1 MRACG
6 GNRLGTRVYL
16 SDLRWAGM
24 AGLVAAMLILNGCSS
39 SLYGGWLVR
48 TNSTPL
54 APGLDPDD
62 LEERPVAVFSAL
74 GPPAFRGNE
83 IALTYYLDDVLHK
96 VRPDWKIIPS
106 QETATRINR
115 QGLAAEYSR
124 MRSDYEL
131 TSILD
136 RDSLRK
142 IAAAIGARY
151 VFQPR
156 LADFQQMMQDRWIFP
171 AANVRVSQTR
181 SSIMRLSL
189 SMWDTETGELVW
201 ASMGEATMEGEAV
214 SQDPVYLEDI
224 SRAAWGSILS
234 DFIQRKKGSKY
245 TPLNQFLNNLVRESV
260 PEEDK
265 EDAGKAVRP
274 GPGKVQK

>member
-1 MRACG
+1 MKEYD
-6 GNRLGTRVYL
+6 GNHLATRMAFPHFR
-16 SDLRWAGM
+16 SAGM
-24 AGLVAAMLILNGCSS
+24 AGLVAVMLIFSGCSS

-48 TNSTPL
+48 TNSTQMS
-54 APGLDPDD
+54 PGLDPDN
-62 LEERPVAVFSAL
+62 LEQHPVAVFSAL

-83 IALTYYLDDVLHK
+83 VALTYYLDEILHK
-96 VRPDWKIIPS
+96 VGPDWKIIPS
-106 QETATRINR
+106 REAATRINR

-156 LADFQQMMQDRWIFP
+156 LADFHQIMQDRWTFP
-171 AANVRVSQTR
+171 AANVRVTQTR

-189 SMWDTETGELVW
+189 SMWDAETGELVW
-201 ASMGEATMEGEAV
+201 ASMAEATMEGEAV

-224 SRAAWGSILS
+224 SRVAWGSILS
-234 DFIQRKKGSKY
+234 DFLHRRTGSKY
-245 TPLNQFLNNLVRESV
+245 TPVNQFLNNLIREAV
-260 PEEDK
+260 PQEDK
-265 EDAGKAVRP
+265 ENTGKP
-274 GPGKVQK
+274 IKPEKIQK

>member
-1 MRACG
+1 
-6 GNRLGTRVYL
+6 
-16 SDLRWAGM
+16 M
-24 AGLVAAMLILNGCSS
+24 AGLVAVMLIFEWLLEF
-39 SLYGGWLVR
+39 SLGGWQVR
-48 TNSTPL
+48 TNSTQMS
-54 APGLDPDD
+54 PGLDPDN
-62 LEERPVAVFSAL
+62 LEQHPVAVFSAL

-83 IALTYYLDDVLHK
+83 VALTYYLDEILHK
-96 VRPDWKIIPS
+96 VGPNWKIIPS

-115 QGLAAEYSR
+115 QGLAADYSR

-142 IAAAIGARY
+142 IATAIGARY

-156 LADFQQMMQDRWIFP
+156 LADFQQMMQDRWTFP
-171 AANVRVSQTR
+171 ADNVRVTQTR

-189 SMWDTETGELVW
+189 SMWDAETGELVW
-201 ASMGEATMEGEAV
+201 ASMAEATMEGEAV

-234 DFIQRKKGSKY
+234 DFLQRRTASKY
-245 TPLNQFLNNLVRESV
+245 TPLNQFLNNLIREAI
-260 PEEDK
+260 PQEDK
-265 EDAGKAVRP
+265 ENT
-274 GPGKVQK
+274 GKVMKPEKMKK